1 MNKDHIQP
9 EFVLVITGRAFI
21 SDDVSSALT
30 HTVSKYCGVMPVS
43 ERLGDVALEYGL
55 DRNYNGLVTA
65 LEEHYGYSTARNK
78 GTCDNRLSIR
88 RDVIEASV
96 LDGLKDHLLP
106 PDCVKEFVTEF
117 HKEMNRLAATQDTE
131 RDRLTRDLVKTENDI
146 KKLIEAIKEGVPGS
160 AIKDE
165 METLEDRRQ
174 ELTYA
179 LEHAPAQ

>member
-65 LEEHYGYSTARNK
+65 LEEHYGSAKLDFNVVPGLERKKKLLLADMDATLIVNECIDELA
-78 GTCDNRLSIR
+78 
-88 RDVIEASV
+88 EAT
-96 LDGLKDHLLP
+96 KN
-106 PDCVKEFVTEF
+106 E
-117 HKEMNRLAATQDTE
+117 N
-131 RDRLTRDLVKTENDI
+131 LVKTI
-146 KKLIEAIKEGVPGS
+146 TARTMEGGVEFCQS
-160 AIKDE
+160 
-165 METLEDRRQ
+165 
-174 ELTYA
+174 LTDA
-179 LEHAPAQ
+179 

>member
-65 LEEHYGYSTARNK
+65 LEEHYGSAKLGITVTPLASQGLLRSNSVELGEDVVVAGFPFGDIFSNTIKITK
-78 GTCDNRLSIR
+78 GVVSAKRGMSNDSGQFQIDAAVQHGSSGGPIYDENSNIIVEVFVFILFWNSKPL
-88 RDVIEASV
+88 DV
-96 LDGLKDHLLP
+96 
-106 PDCVKEFVTEF
+106 VKFF
-117 HKEMNRLAATQDTE
+117 
-131 RDRLTRDLVKTENDI
+131 I
-146 KKLIEAIKEGVPGS
+146 
-160 AIKDE
+160 DE
-165 METLEDRRQ
+165 C
-174 ELTYA
+174 
-179 LEHAPAQ
+179 